1 MADSPGKLERLFAD
15 VDAKAIGL
23 LLAIFV
29 VVALLWGTALVTPLK
44 IFVVLLHEISHGLAA
59 IITGGSIDHIEIN
72 AQQGGVCY
80 TRGGSRFLTLTAGYL
95 GSMFFGSL
103 ILVAAARTRWDRYI
117 SMGIGVAVVL
127 VTAIFIRTWF
137 GFFFGLAFG
146 AAMILMGRFL
156 SEKVNDIALK
166 FIGLTSVMYAIFDIK
181 DDLISRT
188 VAGSDAYKM
197 AEIFV
202 VLPPIFWGILW
213 IAISVVVAAV
223 MLWVASKGD
232 GSNDED
238 EPKSGD
244 GDDLLKDL

>member
-1 MADSPGKLERLFAD
+1 MAKKIDLKVLGTLVAMLVVAVVFWDWKFMFPI
-15 VDAKAIGL
+15 KA
-23 LLAIFV
+23 FV
-29 VVALLWGTALVTPLK
+29 VM
-44 IFVVLLHEISHGLAA
+44 LHEISHGLAA
-59 IITGGSIDHIEIN
+59 VLTGGSIEKIELSVRL
-72 AQQGGVCY
+72 GGVCW
-80 TRGGSRFLTLTAGYL
+80 TRGGMRLAILPAGYL
-95 GSMFFGSL
+95 GSMLFGSL

-117 SMGIGVAVVL
+117 SMGIGAAVVL

-146 AAMILMGRFL
+146 AVMILMGRFL
-156 SEKVNDIALK
+156 SEKVNDMALK
-166 FIGLTSVMYAIFDIK
+166 FLGLTSVMYAIFDIK

-213 IAISVVVAAV
+213 IVISVVVAAV

-232 GSNDED
+232 GSDE
-238 EPKSGD
+238 EEKSTPD
-244 GDDLLKDL
+244 GSEDVLKDL

>member
-1 MADSPGKLERLFAD
+1 MGKKIDLKVLGTLVGMLVAAVIFWD
-15 VDAKAIGL
+15 WKFMFPIKA
-23 LLAIFV
+23 FV
-29 VVALLWGTALVTPLK
+29 VM
-44 IFVVLLHEISHGLAA
+44 LHEISHGLAA
-59 IITGGSIDHIEIN
+59 VFTGGSIEKIELSVRL
-72 AQQGGVCY
+72 GGVCW
-80 TRGGSRFLTLTAGYL
+80 TRGGIRAVILPAGYL